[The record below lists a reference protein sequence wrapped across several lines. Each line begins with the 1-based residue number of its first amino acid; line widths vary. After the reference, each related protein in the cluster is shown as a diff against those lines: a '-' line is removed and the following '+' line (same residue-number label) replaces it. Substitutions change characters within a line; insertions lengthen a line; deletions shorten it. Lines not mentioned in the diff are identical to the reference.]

1 MVFVAVIILI
11 HFCFSDPFVDHI
23 IVSHIVLFI
32 CLIILILILMSKTAI
47 TMTLM
52 NDDVES
58 VVCVILSVSLSLIHS
73 LIPSD
78 HDDDDDSLS

>member
-1 MVFVAVIILI
+1 MVFVVFIILI
-11 HFCFSDPFVDHI
+11 NFCFSYPWVDHV

-32 CLIILILILMSKTAI
+32 CLIIFILILMSKTAI

-52 NDDVES
+52 NDDIES

>member
-1 MVFVAVIILI
+1 
-11 HFCFSDPFVDHI
+11 
-23 IVSHIVLFI
+23 
-32 CLIILILILMSKTAI
+32 MSKTAI

-52 NDDVES
+52 NDDIES

-78 HDDDDDSLS
+78 HDDDDDDSLS